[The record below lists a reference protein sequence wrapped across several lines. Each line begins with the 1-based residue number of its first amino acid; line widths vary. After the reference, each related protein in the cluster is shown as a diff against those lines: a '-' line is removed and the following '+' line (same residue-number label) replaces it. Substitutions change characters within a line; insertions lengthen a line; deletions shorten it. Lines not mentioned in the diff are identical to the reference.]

1 MKQKVLLLLATLVFL
16 SCKKEQDTVSV
27 HDIKGMVFNNCTD
40 SGLAKVTVFLKDGQG
55 LNLST
60 VSDAKGN
67 FKFNAV
73 SIHSSSKYS
82 YVIYIQSKSG
92 DIGSAPTIDN
102 CGFRGATLYFNYD
115 EADLFF
121 KPRVIPW
128 FYRCAIYCIKNPI
141 TNTNDSIIFYA
152 KNYTIHKNAPDY
164 GWAIEGGAYGFSNDG
179 SANLGDYPMGKYIL
193 EIDMWK
199 SGVHTTRKD
208 SIYLPWAAHTSY
220 TINW

>member
-60 VSDAKGN
+60 VSDAIGN

-73 SIHSSSKYS
+73 SIHSSSEYS
-82 YVIYIQSKSG
+82 YAIYIQSKSG
-92 DIGSAPTIDN
+92 NIGSAPTIDN
-102 CGFRGATLYFNYD
+102 CAFRGATLYFNYD

-121 KPRVIPW
+121 KPRVIPA
-128 FYRCAIYCIKNPI
+128 FYRCAFYCIKNP
-141 TNTNDSIIFYA
+141 TTDKNDSIIFYA
-152 KNYTIHKNAPDY
+152 KNYTVHKNVTDY
-164 GWAIEGGAYGFSNDG
+164 VWIIKGQAYGIPPYFNQS
-179 SANLGDYPMGKYIL
+179 GDDPMGKYIL

-208 SIYLPWAAHTSY
+208 SIYLPWGADTSY